1 MKKIILPLLLSIF
14 LVGCGGEP
22 TFDASND
29 EAMKASAEK
38 MAKNMS
44 PEEMEKFEKA
54 FLKLSM
60 KSVLVAK
67 DGDDALTL
75 MKEKLNGKTAK
86 QIIEMAEK

>member
-1 MKKIILPLLLSIF
+1 MQLIFLDYLLSMF

-44 PEEMEKFEKA
+44 PEEMAKFEKA

-60 KSVLVAK
+60 QSVLVAK